1 MLLLKI
7 FFTTYQPSPD
17 KGRLTC
23 YELISYPFE
32 IIIGLQ
38 KYGFSLN
45 WQTISSFFWIYQ
57 IEIQAYRSRRNNKK
71 ESEKPRTKLDVFV
84 RSFQLVQLSKLLK
97 IIFFLIM
104 LSSLHKYDCQPLSL
118 LDRHPN

>member
-45 WQTISSFFWIYQ
+45 WQTISSFFWIYPVEKQ
-57 IEIQAYRSRRNNKK
+57 EKTGSKECYIINAAMLIQ
-71 ESEKPRTKLDVFV
+71 FI
-84 RSFQLVQLSKLLK
+84 SKLTVL
-97 IIFFLIM
+97 
-104 LSSLHKYDCQPLSL
+104 
-118 LDRHPN
+118 N

>member
-17 KGRLTC
+17 KGGLTC
-23 YELISYPFE
+23 YELISYHFV

-45 WQTISSFFWIYQ
+45 WQTISSFFLDLSGCMTRGTYYIY
-57 IEIQAYRSRRNNKK
+57 K
-71 ESEKPRTKLDVFV
+71 
-84 RSFQLVQLSKLLK
+84 
-97 IIFFLIM
+97 
-104 LSSLHKYDCQPLSL
+104 
-118 LDRHPN
+118 

>member
-45 WQTISSFFWIYQ
+45 WQTISVFFGFIRL
-57 IEIQAYRSRRNNKK
+57 ITSHKLSAVKAPNKTK
-71 ESEKPRTKLDVFV
+71 TAGNKPHTINATIHNR
-84 RSFQLVQLSKLLK
+84 QLATCS
-97 IIFFLIM
+97 
-104 LSSLHKYDCQPLSL
+104 P
-118 LDRHPN
+118 